1 MWPCHVTW
9 RLTVRCRRVEEMARE
24 LEALRSQRE
33 ENGLKSTVSPSI
45 ADTTFDSPE
54 YTLEQSGT
62 AVLSDFGLKD
72 QYHLG
77 PFVLDRDTVVEIFK
91 M

>member
-1 MWPCHVTW
+1 
-9 RLTVRCRRVEEMARE
+9 MARE
-24 LEALRSQRE
+24 LEVLRSQRE
-33 ENGLKSTVSPSI
+33 ENGHKSTLSPSLP
-45 ADTTFDSPE
+45 DTTFDSPE

-72 QYHLG
+72 RYYLG
-77 PFVLDRDTVVEIFK
+77 SFSIDRDAIIDMFK